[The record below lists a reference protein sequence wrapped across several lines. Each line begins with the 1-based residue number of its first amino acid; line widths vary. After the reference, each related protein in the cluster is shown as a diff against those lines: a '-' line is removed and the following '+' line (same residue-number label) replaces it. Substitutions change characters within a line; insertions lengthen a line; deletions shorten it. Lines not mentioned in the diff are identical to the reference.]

1 MSWVPANTMTSPTEK
16 ALRLPTWLSAL
27 FFLALLGLV
36 GLTTWQWRDG
46 PPVSANL
53 LQLLPSEAPDEL
65 EKLAEHRMQE
75 PLNRDLMLLIHHPD
89 EEVAVAL
96 AEDISGNLKSSGLFA
111 QIRRSVQADL
121 PAVRQQ
127 LLDQRL
133 VLLGRAS
140 REALIA
146 SPEDFVQERLRRLY
160 SPLGSASI
168 VPVEQDWFGLADQA
182 QRQLPHPGNIHP
194 RLDGLLFAEHD
205 GQRWVAIHARTQG
218 NAFDDQ
224 LPLRVDDEIRAAR
237 RHVEAQNGELLA
249 AGGML
254 HAAYGQRQAREE
266 ASLIGSVSLF
276 ATLALLHLLFRTPR
290 VMLVALPVVVG
301 ALSGA
306 AACIALFGQ
315 IHVLTLVLG
324 ASLVGVSIDFPLHY
338 LSKSWALQPWQA
350 YRALRLTL
358 PGLALALATNVIGYL
373 AMAFTPFPALSQ
385 VAVFSAAGLVGAF
398 ACATCLLPSLLNA
411 PLSPRAAPLGWAH
424 RALALRRAVLGR
436 LPSAWL
442 LAGFLVFCV
451 AGISQ
456 VAFTDDLR
464 QWAARAPALQQQT
477 ERIGRITGFEPTS
490 QYFLVRAETTDE
502 LLERQEA
509 LGTRL
514 DELVARQQLHGYL
527 ALSQLA
533 APAVA
538 QESLHLALPRLLEAS
553 QPLLELGV
561 STDMLEAELA
571 ELLAKPVAELDQVLA
586 GPLAEP
592 WRPLWLGTQPDG
604 SVAGLISLQGLRDSA
619 ALHEAA
625 DGMDGVR
632 LIDRPAELN
641 RLFAA
646 TQRQAAL
653 LKLFAAGLI
662 FALLCLPFGWRG
674 ALRCLSVPLLAAL
687 GSLACLGWLGQ
698 PLTLFGLFGLLL
710 VTAIGVDYAI
720 LMRERIGGAAV
731 SLVGTLLAAVTT
743 WLSFGLLALSNT
755 PAVSN
760 FGLAVGLGL
769 VFAFLLAP
777 WAAEPD
783 EGQAR

>member
-1 MSWVPANTMTSPTEK
+1 MTSPTDK
-16 ALRLPTWLSAL
+16 ALRLPAWLSTL

-53 LQLLPSEAPDEL
+53 LQLLPSGAPGEL
-65 EKLAEHRMQE
+65 EQRAEKRVQE
-75 PLNRDLMLLIHHPD
+75 PLNRDLMLLIHHPNEEIALSLAGEVSD
-89 EEVAVAL
+89 ELRA
-96 AEDISGNLKSSGLFA
+96 SGLFVE
-111 QIRRSVQADL
+111 IRRSVQADL
-121 PAVRQQ
+121 PALRQQ

-146 SPEDFVQERLRRLY
+146 SPEEFIEQRLQRLY
-160 SPLGSASI
+160 SPFESTSLI
-168 VPVEQDWFGLADQA
+168 PVEQDWFGLADLA
-182 QRQLPHPGNIHP
+182 QRQLPQPGHIHP
-194 RLDGLLFAEHD
+194 RLDGLLVAEHK
-205 GQRWVAIHARTQG
+205 GQRWAVIHARTHG

-224 LPLRVDDEIRAAR
+224 LPLLVDDEVNAAR
-237 RHVEAQNGELLA
+237 RLVEAQQGELLA

-266 ASLIGSVSLF
+266 ASLIGSISLV

-290 VMLVALPVVVG
+290 VLLVALPVAVG

-338 LSKSWALQPWQA
+338 LSKSWTLQPWQA

-373 AMAFTPFPALSQ
+373 AMAFTPFPALGQ
-385 VAVFSAAGLVGAF
+385 VAVFSAAGLLGAF
-398 ACATCLLPSLLNA
+398 ACATCLLPALLNA
-411 PLSPRAAPLGWAH
+411 PLQPWAAPMGWA
-424 RALALRRAVLGR
+424 RRGLEVRQALLRRVPA
-436 LPSAWL
+436 PWL
-442 LAGFLVFCV
+442 LAVFVIFCI

-456 VAFTDDLR
+456 VSFTDDLR
-464 QWAARAPALQQQT
+464 QWTSRAPALQQQAQ
-477 ERIGRITGFEPTS
+477 RVGQITGFEPTS
-490 QYFLVRAETTDE
+490 QYFLIHADNPDE
-502 LLERQEA
+502 LLARQEA
-509 LGTRL
+509 LSTRL
-514 DELVARQQLHGYL
+514 DELVADQQLHGYL
-527 ALSQLA
+527 ALSQLV
-533 APAVA
+533 APAA
-538 QESLHLALPRLLEAS
+538 SQETLHLVLPRLLEVS
-553 QPLLELGV
+553 EPLMDLGV
-561 STDMLEAELA
+561 SAEMLKTELA
-571 ELLAKPVAELDQVLA
+571 ELLAEPVISLDQVLA
-586 GPLAEP
+586 GPIAEP
-592 WRPLWLGTQPDG
+592 WRPLWLGALSDG
-604 SVAGLISLQGLRDSA
+604 SVAGLITLQGLRDSS
-619 ALHEAA
+619 ALHGLTEGIGEA
-625 DGMDGVR
+625 R

-641 RLFAA
+641 RLFAE
-646 TQRQAAL
+646 TQRHAAL
-653 LKLFAAGLI
+653 LKLLAAALI

-674 ALRCLSVPLLAAL
+674 AARCIAVPLLAAL

-720 LMRERIGGAAV
+720 LMRERIGGTAV

-743 WLSFGLLALSNT
+743 WLSFGLLALSST

-769 VFAFLLAP
+769 MFAFLLAP

-783 EGQAR
+783 KKSAC

>member
-1 MSWVPANTMTSPTEK
+1 MTSPTDK
-16 ALRLPTWLSAL
+16 ALRLPTWLSSL

-53 LQLLPSEAPDEL
+53 LQLLPSDAPDEL
-65 EKLAEHRMQE
+65 EQLAEQRVQE
-75 PLNRDLMLLIHHPD
+75 PLNRDLMLLVHHPD
-89 EEVAVAL
+89 DETAAGL
-96 AEDISGNLKSSGLFA
+96 ADEITDNLRASGLFA
-111 QIRRSVQADL
+111 QVRRSVQADL

-146 SPEDFVQERLRRLY
+146 SPEDFVQQRLQRLY
-160 SPLGSASI
+160 SPFESTSL
-168 VPVEQDWFGLADQA
+168 VPVEQDWFGFADLA
-182 QRQLPHPGNIHP
+182 QRQLPQPGHIHP
-194 RLDGLLFAEHD
+194 RLDGLLIAEHD
-205 GQRWVAIHARTQG
+205 GQRWMVIHAQTHG
-218 NAFDDQ
+218 DAFDDQ
-224 LPLRVDDEIRAAR
+224 LPLLVDDEIGAAR
-237 RHVEAQNGELLA
+237 RRVETAQGELLA
-249 AGGML
+249 AGGIL

-290 VMLVALPVVVG
+290 VLLVALPVVVG

-338 LSKSWALQPWQA
+338 LSKSWALQPWHA

-358 PGLALALATNVIGYL
+358 PGLALALATNVVGYL
-373 AMAFTPFPALSQ
+373 AMAFTPFPALTQ
-385 VAVFSAAGLVGAF
+385 VAVFSAAGLIGAF
-398 ACATCLLPSLLNA
+398 ACATCLLPALLNA
-411 PLSPRAAPLGWAH
+411 PLTPWAAPLGWAR
-424 RALALRRAVLGR
+424 RALELRRALLRR
-436 LPSAWL
+436 LPATWL
-442 LAGFLVFCV
+442 IAGFTLFCI

-456 VAFTDDLR
+456 VSFTDDLR
-464 QWAARAPALQQQT
+464 QWASRAPALQQQA
-477 ERIGRITGFEPTS
+477 ERIGQISGFEPTS
-490 QYFLVRAETTDE
+490 QYFLVRAGSPDE
-502 LLERQEA
+502 LLARQEE
-509 LGTRL
+509 LSTRL
-514 DELVARQQLHGYL
+514 DELVAEQKLHGYL
-527 ALSQLA
+527 ALSQLV
-533 APAVA
+533 APAAA
-538 QESLHLALPRLLEAS
+538 QESLHLVLPRLLEAS
-553 QPLLELGV
+553 QPLLDMGV
-561 STDMLEAELA
+561 TADMLEKELA
-571 ELLAKPVAELDQVLA
+571 DLLAKPVASLDQVLA

-592 WRPLWLGTQPDG
+592 WRPLWLGSRPDG
-604 SVAGLISLQGLRDSA
+604 SVAGLISLQGLRDSS
-619 ALHEAA
+619 ALHGLAE
-625 DGMDGVR
+625 GIGGVR

-641 RLFAA
+641 RLFAE

-653 LKLFAAGLI
+653 LKLLAAALI

-674 ALRCLSVPLLAAL
+674 ALRCLAVPLLAAL

-720 LMRERIGGAAV
+720 LMRERIGGTAV
-731 SLVGTLLAAVTT
+731 SLTGTLLAAVTT
-743 WLSFGLLALSNT
+743 WLSFGLLALSST

-777 WAAEPD
+777 WAGEP
-783 EGQAR
+783 ESSAT

>member
-1 MSWVPANTMTSPTEK
+1 MTSPTDH
-16 ALRLPTWLSAL
+16 ALRLPAWLSSL

-36 GLTTWQWRDG
+36 GLTAWQWRDG

-53 LQLLPSEAPDEL
+53 LQLLPSGAPGEL
-65 EKLAEHRMQE
+65 EQLAEQRVQE
-75 PLNRDLMLLIHHPD
+75 PLNRDLMLLVHHAD
-89 EEVAVAL
+89 EDSAVAL
-96 AEDISGNLKSSGLFA
+96 AKEVAGNLNASGLFA

-121 PAVRQQ
+121 PAMRQQ

-133 VLLGRAS
+133 VLLDRAS

-146 SPEDFVQERLRRLY
+146 SPEEFIQQRLQRLF
-160 SPLGSASI
+160 SPFESTSL
-168 VPVEQDWFGLADQA
+168 VPVEEDWFGLADLA
-182 QRQLPHPGNIHP
+182 QRRLPQPGHIHP
-194 RLDGLLFAEHD
+194 RLDGALVAEHD
-205 GQRWVAIHARTQG
+205 GQRWAVIHAQIDG
-218 NAFDDQ
+218 DAFDDK
-224 LPLRVDDEIRAAR
+224 LPLLVDEQVRAAR
-237 RHVEAQNGELLA
+237 RWVQSQHGELLA
-249 AGGML
+249 AGGVL

-266 ASLIGSVSLF
+266 AGLIGSVSLV

-290 VMLVALPVVVG
+290 VLLVALPVLVG

-306 AACIALFGQ
+306 AACVALFGQ

-338 LSKSWALQPWQA
+338 LSKSWTLQPWQA
-350 YRALRLTL
+350 FRALRLTL

-385 VAVFSAAGLVGAF
+385 VAVFSAAGLLGAF
-398 ACATCLLPSLLNA
+398 ACATCLLPSLVNVALQPWAA
-411 PLSPRAAPLGWAH
+411 PLSWAG
-424 RALALRRAVLGR
+424 RALDVRRRLLGR
-436 LPSAWL
+436 VSSRWL
-442 LAGFLVFCV
+442 LAGFVVFCL

-456 VAFTDDLR
+456 VSFKDDLR
-464 QWAARAPALQQQT
+464 QWVSRAPALQQQA
-477 ERIGRITGFEPTS
+477 ERIGQITGFEPTS
-490 QYFLVRAETTDE
+490 QYFLVRAQTPDE

-509 LGTRL
+509 LSARL
-514 DELVARQQLHGYL
+514 DELVAEQKLHGYL

-533 APAVA
+533 APTII
-538 QESLHLALPRLLEAS
+538 QESLHLALPRLLENS
-553 QPLLELGV
+553 QPLLALGMPIEV
-561 STDMLEAELA
+561 LEKELA
-571 ELLAKPVAELDQVLA
+571 DLQTRPVTGLDQVLA

-592 WRPLWLGTQPDG
+592 WRPLWLGTRKDG
-604 SVAGLISLQGLRDSA
+604 TVAGLVSLQGLRDSS
-619 ALHEAA
+619 ALHGLAE
-625 DGMDGVR
+625 GIGGVS

-641 RLFAA
+641 RLFAE
-646 TQRQAAL
+646 TQRQAAFFKML
-653 LKLFAAGLI
+653 AAVLI
-662 FALLCLPFGWRG
+662 LGLLCLPFGWRG
-674 ALRCLSVPLLAAL
+674 ALRCLAVPLLAAL

-743 WLSFGLLALSNT
+743 WLSFGLLALSST

-760 FGLAVGLGL
+760 FGLAVGIGL

-777 WAAEPD
+777 WAAD
-783 EGQAR
+783 TTGDRAS

>member
-1 MSWVPANTMTSPTEK
+1 MTSPTDQ
-16 ALRLPTWLSAL
+16 ALRFPARLSVL

-36 GLTTWQWRDG
+36 GLTAWQWRDG
-46 PPVSANL
+46 SPVTANL
-53 LQLLPSEAPDEL
+53 LQLLPSDTPDEL
-65 EKLAEHRMQE
+65 EQLAEQRVQE
-75 PLNRDLMLLIHHPD
+75 PLNRDVMVLIHHPD
-89 EEVAVAL
+89 EDIAVGL
-96 AEDISGNLKSSGLFA
+96 ADEITDNLRASALFA
-111 QIRRSVQADL
+111 QVRRSVQADL

-133 VLLGRAS
+133 VLLSPAS

-146 SPEDFVQERLRRLY
+146 APEDFIQQRLQRLY
-160 SPLGSASI
+160 SPFESASL
-168 VPVEQDWFGLADQA
+168 VPVEQDWFGFADLA
-182 QRQLPHPGNIHP
+182 QRQLPQPGHIRP
-194 RLDGLLFAEHD
+194 RLDGLLIAEHD
-205 GQRWVAIHARTQG
+205 GQRWVVIHARIDG
-218 NAFDDQ
+218 DAFDDQ
-224 LPLRVDDEIRAAR
+224 LPLMVDDEIRAAR
-237 RHVEAQNGELLA
+237 RRVESAQGELLA
-249 AGGML
+249 AGGVL

-266 ASLIGSVSLF
+266 AGLIGSVSLI

-290 VMLVALPVVVG
+290 VLLVALPVVVG

-306 AACIALFGQ
+306 AACIALFGE

-338 LSKSWALQPWQA
+338 LSKSWGLQPWHA

-385 VAVFSAAGLVGAF
+385 VAVFSAAGLFGAF
-398 ACATCLLPSLLNA
+398 ACATCLLPALLNA
-411 PLSPRAAPLGWAH
+411 PLQPWTAPLSWA
-424 RALALRRAVLGR
+424 RRGLDLRQALLRRVPAR
-436 LPSAWL
+436 WL
-442 LAGFLVFCV
+442 LGAFALFCI

-456 VAFTDDLR
+456 VSFKDDLR
-464 QWAARAPALQQQT
+464 QWVSRAPMLQQHA
-477 ERIGRITGFEPTS
+477 ERIGQITGFEPTS
-490 QYFLVRAETTDE
+490 QYFLVRAETPDE
-502 LLERQEA
+502 LLARQEN

-514 DELVARQQLHGYL
+514 DDLVATQQLHGYL

-538 QESLHLALPRLLEAS
+538 QESLHLALPRLLEVS
-553 QPLLELGV
+553 QPLLNLGV
-561 STDMLEAELA
+561 TPGMLEQELA
-571 ELLAKPVAELDQVLA
+571 DLLAKPVAGLDEVLA

-592 WRPLWLGTQPDG
+592 WRPLWLGAQPDG
-604 SVAGLISLQGLRDSA
+604 SVAGLVSLQGLRDSA
-619 ALHEAA
+619 ALHSLGE
-625 DGMDGVR
+625 GIGGVS

-641 RLFAA
+641 RLFAE

-653 LKLFAAGLI
+653 LKVSAAVLI

-674 ALRCLSVPLLAAL
+674 ALRCLAVPLLAAL

-731 SLVGTLLAAVTT
+731 SLAGTLLAAVTT
-743 WLSFGLLALSNT
+743 WLSFGLLALSST

-783 EGQAR
+783 GDEKC